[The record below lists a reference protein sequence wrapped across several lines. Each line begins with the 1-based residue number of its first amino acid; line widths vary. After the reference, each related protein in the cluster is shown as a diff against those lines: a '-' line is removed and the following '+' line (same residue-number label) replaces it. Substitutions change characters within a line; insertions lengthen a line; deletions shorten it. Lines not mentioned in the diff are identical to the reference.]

1 MWVGKLIFERVIHLT
16 SYMDYGHLVTKEGA
30 RESLIAIS
38 YGVVEEI
45 DGCLPETENA
55 NGVTNVAI
63 TNTRNKTLE
72 ELRSELISLAS
83 FEPSSGKSTTKV

>member
-1 MWVGKLIFERVIHLT
+1 
-16 SYMDYGHLVTKEGA
+16 MDYGHLVTKEGA

-38 YGVVEEI
+38 YDVVEEI
-45 DGCLPETENA
+45 RAFLPETENA
-55 NGVTNVAI
+55 NGVTNDAI

-83 FEPSSGKSTTKV
+83 FDPSTDCKKV

>member
-1 MWVGKLIFERVIHLT
+1 
-16 SYMDYGHLVTKEGA
+16 MDYGHLVTKEGV

-45 DGCLPETENA
+45 RAYLPETENA
-55 NGVTNVAI
+55 NGVTNNAI

-83 FEPSSGKSTTKV
+83 FDPSKDCKKV